1 MADPLEEFS
10 GEPLSSIENKK
21 ARKIIRDKERMDWL
35 MSVMLVWSGYFAAFA
50 TGMYAA
56 RDYVARVFK
65 AIIS

>member
-1 MADPLEEFS
+1 MADHLEEFS
-10 GEPLSSIENKK
+10 GEPLTPVENKK

-35 MSVMLVWSGYFAAFA
+35 MSVMLVWSGYFAAFV

-56 RDYVARVFK
+56 RDYVAKVFK

>member
-10 GEPLSSIENKK
+10 GEPLSSTENKK

-35 MSVMLVWSGYFAAFA
+35 MSVALVWSGYFAAFV

-56 RDYVARVFK
+56 RDYVAKILK
-65 AIIS
+65 ATFS

>member
-10 GEPLSSIENKK
+10 GEPLSPTENKK

-35 MSVMLVWSGYFAAFA
+35 MSVMLVWSGYFAAFV

-56 RDYVARVFK
+56 RDYVAEVFR
-65 AIIS
+65 AILS